1 MEKDIVELFLPAG
14 MLEYFKVTGVD
25 KSGESVTIDLE
36 EQNVPLTEYGKQKL
50 TSKGFHEPITVKDFP
65 IRGKSCFLK
74 IKRRRWQIE
83 QSGKTVSRDWDLV
96 AKGTRMTE
104 EFATFLKGIAR

>member
-1 MEKDIVELFLPAG
+1 MDKHIVELVLPSG
-14 MLEYFKVTGVD
+14 VLEYFSVADID
-25 KSGESVTIDLE
+25 KSNHSVTIHLE
-36 EQNVPLTEYGKQKL
+36 EKNIPPWEYSKLKL

-74 IKRRRWQIE
+74 IKRRRWQVE
-83 QSGKTVSRDWDLV
+83 ESGKIVSRDWKLV

-104 EFATFLKGIAR
+104 EFATFLKGIVG